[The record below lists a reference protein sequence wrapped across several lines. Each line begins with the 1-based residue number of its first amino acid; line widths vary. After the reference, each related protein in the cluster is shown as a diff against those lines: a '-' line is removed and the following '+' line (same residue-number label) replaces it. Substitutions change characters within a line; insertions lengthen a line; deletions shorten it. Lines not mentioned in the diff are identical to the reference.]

1 MSPGTALFVLA
12 AWVLVFQAAGRWWT
26 ERRDA

>member
-1 MSPGTALFVLA
+1 MSTFAAVVVLA
-12 AWVLVFQAAGRWWT
+12 CWAGVALGIGRWWT